1 MIADSILCLLKDD
14 SLWNHFLYQSKE
26 RIKDF
31 EISKIIKE
39 WESVI

>member
-1 MIADSILCLLKDD
+1 MVSLLKDD
-14 SLWNHFLYQSKE
+14 SLWTHFSNQSKE